1 MRFSQANAISLCAV
15 LGVMVPPG
23 AMAAD
28 APALGSIVVSPA
40 TGPALLHVTG
50 TVPGARQLQAVVYV
64 TYAPDL
70 PTVMLSRRP
79 LATDGAG
86 HFDAILSMAPA
97 TLPGALITVV
107 VQTAAAVPVARG
119 SITIVDPNVFLPA
132 HDAP

>member
-1 MRFSQANAISLCAV
+1 MNRALAV
-15 LGVMVPPG
+15 L
-23 AMAAD
+23 
-28 APALGSIVVSPA
+28 IVVVA
-40 TGPALLHVTG
+40 MVTAG
-50 TVPGARQLQAVVYV
+50 TAAYFVTKRPG
-64 TYAPDL
+64 
-70 PTVMLSRRP
+70 S